1 GRLLIYVYFFGE
13 NKYVVELPAQALHQA
28 FGFTAASEI
37 ADFHPVIRFFIA
49 DVGVDIFIQGFKPG
63 LFGIGRAAVWPRINL
78 DPKPHGWGTGC
89 IFLRPR
95 FTASRCRRYVG
106 ALSLSLHDADQ
117 GVGYDFYTASLLGI
131 AVRAPH
137 AGQ

>member
-78 DPKPHGWGTGC
+78 DPKPHGCGSGC
-89 IFLRPR
+89 IFLVHR
-95 FTASRCRRYVG
+95 FTAFRCSVDAG
-106 ALSLSLHDADQ
+106 CLSVSLHDAV
-117 GVGYDFYTASLLGI
+117 VGCVLYSYDAYLSVTWRESY
-131 AVRAPH
+131 
-137 AGQ
+137 